1 MTRRIV
7 ALIVALML
15 ALGAAALAETETE
28 YLGNMMVDNCDEWVS
43 LRDGPGTGCE
53 RLVKVPLYAVVTDCE
68 RGPLTGDF
76 IYCCYDGQWGYI
88 LAKYLVPW
96 ADPEAP
102 GPLLDARVG
111 DFRLRAERSYE
122 DEAEHLRL
130 TCEDAAGN
138 TVWSREEKTD
148 EIGQV
153 DLLTAFMGGT
163 AQDPLVMV
171 YNADKALFAL
181 DPSTGEERWQVS
193 DYLGAGNSWAV
204 DDFGMLYIGGFDG
217 PDPVAIDGG
226 GNVLWR
232 ADSEGCFR
240 LYQMELRDNALWCW
254 YEGMDDG
261 GEQSGEV
268 IFSLDGKIIEKRY
281 DR

>member
-15 ALGAAALAETETE
+15 ALGATALAETETE

-96 ADPEAP
+96 ADPETP

-171 YNADKALFAL
+171 YNAEHGLTAL
-181 DPSTGEERWQVS
+181 DFFTGETCWEVTGE
-193 DYLGAGNSWAV
+193 YLGAGNSWAV
-204 DDFGMLYIGGFDG
+204 SDDGWTYIGGYYG
-217 PDPVAIDGG
+217 PDPVAIDPS
-226 GNVLWR
+226 GNVRWH
-232 ADSEGCFR
+232 ADSEGCYW
-240 LYQMELRDNALWCW
+240 LYFMQVRGDELTCW
-254 YEGMDDG
+254 YDVMDG
-261 GEQSGEV
+261 GERSGRV
-268 IFSLDGKIIEKRY
+268 VYDLDGKVLQKYY
-281 DR
+281 D